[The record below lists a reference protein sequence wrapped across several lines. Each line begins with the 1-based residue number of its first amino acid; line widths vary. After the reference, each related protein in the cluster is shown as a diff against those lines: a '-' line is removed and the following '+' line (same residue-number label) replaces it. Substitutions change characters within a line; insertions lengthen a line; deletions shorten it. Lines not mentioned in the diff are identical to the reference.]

1 MKSLLLITLIT
12 LTSSSFAAC
21 EMNLYQKKAGAKSFY
36 TTNGE
41 RLSLSA
47 VSKIKN
53 VCNIKV
59 TLASEA
65 MKKALK
71 VKRLQAQ
78 LKKLQT
84 K

>member
-1 MKSLLLITLIT
+1 MKTLLLITLIT
-12 LTSSSFAAC
+12 LASSSFAAC
-21 EMNLYQKKAGAKSFY
+21 NLDLYQKKAGAKSFY

-41 RLSLSA
+41 RLSFSA

-71 VKRLQAQ
+71 VKRLEAQ
-78 LKKLQT
+78 LLKLKT